1 VSTTDAPPR
10 GERRR
15 THRNA
20 ALDTLLTQNVSGGR
34 ATRIARPGPVLRT
47 AAALARRPRRTAGR
61 VGALGAELARVAGGR
76 STVAPAKGDAR
87 FRDRAWEENWA
98 LRRVLQGYLA
108 VGSTVDGLIDDAE
121 LDWRTE
127 QQVRF
132 LADNLHDLLSPTNL
146 PLLNPEVVKETIDRG
161 GVNLA
166 LGARRFVRDVARAPR
181 LPATVDTSKFEIGGN
196 VAATPGSVV
205 LRDDVMELLEYAPT
219 TETVFERP
227 LLVVPPTI
235 NKYYVLD
242 LAPGRSFVEHLV
254 AAGHRVFAISWRNPG
269 KEHSHFDLETYARA
283 VLRARDAAAEIA
295 GHETVDLVAAC
306 SGGIISVATLACLAG
321 TGEQERFGSTTLLV
335 CALDQR
341 QAGTTSAFTGREIA
355 AAAVADSARR
365 GYLDGASLAGVFA
378 WLRPNDLIWRYV
390 INNYFLGK
398 APPAFDVLF
407 WNQDTVRLAHGLHR
421 DFVQMAMLNDL
432 VQPEARSLMATPLDL
447 RRVDRDCYVVAG
459 STDHIVPWENA
470 YRTTQVLGGDL
481 RFVLSTS
488 GHIQALV
495 NPPSPKS
502 RSSFRIAPSHP
513 ADPRAWEAE
522 AVSHSGSW
530 WTDHARWLGERAGE
544 QVPAPAAQGSDAHPP
559 LDAAPGRYVHE

>member
-1 VSTTDAPPR
+1 MSTADAPR
-10 GERRR
+10 REGRR

-20 ALDTLLTQNVSGGR
+20 ALDTLLTQNVSAGQ
-34 ATRIARPGPVLRT
+34 ATRIARPGPLLRT
-47 AAALARRPRRTAGR
+47 AGALARRPRRTVGR
-61 VGALGAELARVAGGR
+61 VGALGAELTRVVRGT
-76 STVAPAKGDAR
+76 SEVAPAKGDAR
-87 FRDRAWEENWA
+87 FRDRAWAENWA
-98 LRRVLQGYLA
+98 LRRVLQTYLA
-108 VGSTVDGLIDDAE
+108 LGETAEGLIDDAD
-121 LDWRTE
+121 LDWRTD

-132 LADNLHDLLSPTNL
+132 LADNVHDLLSPTNL
-146 PLLNPEVVKETIDRG
+146 PLLNPEVIKETIDRG

-166 LGARRFVRDVARAPR
+166 LGARRFARDVSRAPR
-181 LPATVDTSKFEIGGN
+181 LPATVDTSKFEVGGN
-196 VAATPGSVV
+196 IAVSPGSVV
-205 LRDDVMELLEYAPT
+205 LRNDVMEVLEYAPT

-242 LAPGRSFVEHLV
+242 LAPGRSFIEHLV
-254 AAGHRVFAISWRNPG
+254 GAGHRVFAISWRNPTR
-269 KEHSHFDLETYARA
+269 EHAHFDLETYVQA
-283 VLRARDAAAEIA
+283 VLEARDLAAEVA
-295 GHETVDLVAAC
+295 DHPTVDLVAAC
-306 SGGIISVATLACLAG
+306 SGGIISVVTLAHLAA
-321 TGEQERFGSTTLLV
+321 TGEQERFGSATLMV

-341 QAGTTSAFTGREIA
+341 QAGAASALTGREVA

-432 VQPEARSLMATPLDL
+432 VEPAARTVLQTPLDL
-447 RRVDRDCYVVAG
+447 RRVTRDCYVVAG
-459 STDHIVPWENA
+459 STDHIVPWENS
-470 YRTTQVLGGDL
+470 YRTTQVLGGAQ

-502 RSSFRIAPSHP
+502 RSSFRVAPQHP
-513 ADPRAWEAE
+513 GDPGEWEAQ
-522 AVSHSGSW
+522 AVSHTGSW
-530 WTDHARWLGERAGE
+530 WTDHQQWLAERAGE
-544 QVPAPAAQGSDAHPP
+544 RVPAPEAQGSENHPTVDP
-559 LDAAPGRYVHE
+559 APGRYVLQS